1 MNWFYDLRIA
11 RKLLITFTAIL
22 LLTAVQ
28 GVFSI
33 VQLAKVNQASTDIAT
48 DSLPSV
54 RYPLEA
60 KVALA
65 RIRTVQ
71 LQHLLPGNEGNV
83 DNNEKIISDQ
93 LGVLN
98 AALDK
103 YAPLTD
109 TEVEKGYFNAIKA
122 DLATFVKMHQTVAAR
137 VREQKI
143 DEAREVLIKE
153 VTPVY
158 LRLFDTMDK
167 VVKLNVDAADATDK
181 EAQVRY
187 ENSRTMIIIILACCI
202 GLGLLLAT
210 WVARIVSR
218 PLQDA
223 MHVAQ
228 RVADGD
234 LTVDIKP
241 AGRDETGR
249 LMQSLKAMNDSLL
262 RIVSQV
268 RQGTDTISTA
278 SREIASGNLDLSS
291 RTEQQASSLEETASA
306 MEELTSTV
314 KQNADNARQ
323 ANQLANSAS
332 DVAVQ
337 GGSVVGQVVDT
348 MGAINES
355 SRKIVD
361 IIAVIDGIAFQTNI
375 LALNAAVEAARAG
388 EQGRG
393 FAVVASEVRSLAQRS
408 AAAAKEIKALI
419 DDSVAKVDTGSKL
432 VEQAGTTMTEVVA
445 SVRRVTDIVG
455 EITAASSEQSDG
467 IEQVNIAIT
476 QMDEVTQ
483 QNAALVEQAAA
494 AAGSLQDQAEK
505 LAELVS
511 VFKLDRSHAAGAT
524 QAPRP
529 SAAARPAP
537 KPAPK
542 AAAATAAP
550 AAPAIRQA
558 PAKAPALPPKKSEP
572 KSMPDDDG
580 GSWEQF

>member
-1 MNWFYDLRIA
+1 MNWFYNLRIA
-11 RKLLITFTAIL
+11 RKLLLTFAAIL
-22 LLTAVQ
+22 ILTAVQ

-33 VQLAKVNQASTDIAT
+33 VQLARVNQASTDIAT
-48 DSLPSV
+48 NSLPSV

-65 RIRTVQ
+65 RIRTLQ
-71 LQHLLPGNEGNV
+71 LQHLLPGNEANV
-83 DNNEKIISDQ
+83 ESNEKLIATHFSAMS
-93 LGVLN
+93 

-103 YAPLTD
+103 YAPLVNM
-109 TEVEKGYFNAIKA
+109 EAEKGYFMAIKN
-122 DLATFVKMHQTVAAR
+122 DLGQFIKTHQDIAAL
-137 VREQKI
+137 VRAQKI
-143 DEAREVLIKE
+143 DEAREMLMKQA
-153 VTPVY
+153 TPIY
-158 LRLFDTMDK
+158 LHLFDNLDNA
-167 VVKLNVDAADATDK
+167 VKINIDTSEKTDQQ
-181 EAQVRY
+181 AQDRY
-187 ENSRTMIIIILACCI
+187 ETSRTLIVVLLACCI

-218 PLQDA
+218 PLQAA
-223 MHVAQ
+223 MHVAE

-241 AGRDETGR
+241 AGGDETGH
-249 LMQSLKAMNDSLL
+249 LMRSLKAMNDSLL

-268 RQGTDTISTA
+268 REGTDTINTA
-278 SREIASGNLDLSS
+278 SREIATGNLDLST
-291 RTEQQASSLEETASA
+291 RTEEQASSLEETASA

-332 DVAVQ
+332 DVATQ
-337 GGSVVGQVVDT
+337 GGTVVSQVVDT
-348 MGAINES
+348 MGAINAS
-355 SRKIVD
+355 SRKIVE
-361 IIAVIDGIAFQTNI
+361 IISVIDGIAFQTNI

-408 AAAAKEIKALI
+408 AAAAKEIKLLI
-419 DDSVAKVDTGSKL
+419 DDSVAKVDTGSRL
-432 VEQAGTTMTEVVA
+432 VEQAGSTMTEVVA

-483 QNAALVEQAAA
+483 QNAALVEEAAA
-494 AAGSLQDQAEK
+494 AAGSLQEQASR

-511 VFKLDRSHAAGAT
+511 VFKLDRAHSAAPSAAS
-524 QAPRP
+524 APRP
-529 SAAARPAP
+529 AARAKPHAPAAAPVVASAAAH
-537 KPAPK
+537 KPAP
-542 AAAATAAP
+542 ALA
-550 AAPAIRQA
+550 
-558 PAKAPALPPKKSEP
+558 ALPARKPAGKPAGGDSEG
-572 KSMPDDDG
+572 D
-580 GSWEQF
+580 WEQF

>member
-11 RKLLITFTAIL
+11 RKLLITFAAILALTAI
-22 LLTAVQ
+22 Q

-33 VQLAKVNQASTDIAT
+33 VQLSKVNDASTKIAT

-71 LQHLLPGNEGNV
+71 LQHLLPGNENNV
-83 DNNEKIISDQ
+83 ENNEKLIAAQFS
-93 LGVLN
+93 VLN
-98 AALDK
+98 KALEK
-103 YAPLTD
+103 YSVLVD
-109 TEVEKGYFNAIKA
+109 TEAEKVNFTAIKA
-122 DLATFVKMHQTVAAR
+122 DLATFTGIHQTIAGR

-143 DEAREVLIKE
+143 DEARDILLNQL
-153 VTPVY
+153 TPVY
-158 LRLFDTMDK
+158 LRLFDTLDK
-167 VVKLNVDAADATDK
+167 VVNLNVDAADTTDND
-181 EAQVRY
+181 AQVRY
-187 ENSRTMIIIILACCI
+187 ESSRTMIAILLACCI

-234 LTVDIKP
+234 LTVEIKP
-241 AGRDETGR
+241 ASRDETGR

-262 RIVSQV
+262 RIVGQV

-291 RTEQQASSLEETASA
+291 RTEEQASSLEQTASA

-337 GGSVVGQVVDT
+337 GGGVVGQVVET
-348 MGAINES
+348 MGSINES
-355 SRKIVD
+355 SKKIVD
-361 IIAVIDGIAFQTNI
+361 IISVIDGIAFQTNI

-408 AAAAKEIKALI
+408 ASAAKEIKALI

-455 EITAASSEQSDG
+455 EISSASQEQSDG
-467 IEQVNIAIT
+467 IEQVNLAIT

-494 AAGSLQDQAEK
+494 AAGSLQDQAGK

-511 VFKLDRSHAAGAT
+511 VFKLDRSHTTASVTSTAKST
-524 QAPRP
+524 IKPT
-529 SAAARPAP
+529 P
-537 KPAPK
+537 KPA
-542 AAAATAAP
+542 AAP
-550 AAPAIRQA
+550 AFKSIPG
-558 PAKAPALPPKKSEP
+558 KPALPAKKAEP
-572 KSMPDDDG
+572 KSMAASDDDA
-580 GSWEQF
+580 WEQF